1 MAKDEDKPAAKHE
14 SLSGAERAAI
24 LLMSVGEADAA
35 EVLKL
40 LGPKEVQ
47 KVGAA
52 MAQISNVDKA
62 LVSGVVEEF
71 VGKIEGQ
78 AALGGSE
85 DYIKNLLN
93 SALGEE
99 KAGQVI
105 DRILFGHTSKGLES
119 MKWMEPKAI
128 AEMIRREHPQIMAIV
143 MSYLDSDH
151 AAEVLSLLPERTRS
165 DTILRIATLDGIQP
179 AALNELDTILERQFS
194 GGNAVQSSS
203 VGGKK
208 TAANIL
214 NFMDAS
220 IESEILDEVK
230 ENDSELGQE
239 LEDLMFVFDNI
250 GEIDDR
256 GIQSLMREV
265 SSETLVLALK
275 GADETVKDKIFNN
288 MSKRASEM
296 LRDDLES
303 KGPVRLSDV
312 EGAQKEI
319 LAIARRMMESGELS
333 IGGKGEE
340 FV

>member
-1 MAKDEDKPAAKHE
+1 MANADKEDKSA
-14 SLSGAERAAI
+14 SYSGAERAAI
-24 LLMSVGEADAA
+24 LLMSIGDTDAA

-52 MAQISNVDKA
+52 MAQMSNIDKDVVGDVLSSFIEIVD
-62 LVSGVVEEF
+62 
-71 VGKIEGQ
+71 GQ
-78 AALGGSE
+78 ASLGGSE

-93 SALGEE
+93 SALGED

-151 AAEVLSLLPERTRS
+151 AAEVMALLPDRVRT
-165 DTILRIATLDGIQP
+165 DTIMRIATLDGIQP

-214 NFMDAS
+214 NFMDTS
-220 IESEILDEVK
+220 IETEILDEIK
-230 ENDSELGQE
+230 ENDSDLGQE
-239 LEDLMFVFDNI
+239 LEDMMFVFENI

-256 GIQSLMREV
+256 GIQSLLREV

-275 GADETVKDKIFNN
+275 GADETIKEKIFAN